1 MEILKKIDN
10 FLLHNNKECDASVFV
25 KCRKVAAICRRLM
38 RSRELCFAHYA
49 NFYHVEENFISR
61 IKTVLVRQISIS
73 LIIEKWPRKT
83 ASIKGQVQLIKWA
96 TPQPINEPGIRVFLT
111 KKGLERVLDEWKKLF
126 WKQLALREP
135 VKLRIYGLRDY
146 IVINNLRV
154 GRIAKAAASA
164 FIEPGIGF
172 KVMVQNLNI
181 DYVGTLTA
189 RYHSEQQ
196 TVNMVAN
203 IPDLSF
209 NVVVR
214 VENKNGFLQPKMH
227 SCEAFASE
235 SVTLQFNGPIPRAL
249 SAMRLLHTSVLQN
262 FVEKSLC
269 KHVPTL
275 LFPPFRTLFN
285 PPTRKLKLFENYFL
299 DYSMVGNVTIGSDYM
314 ETEYSGEIYMDR
326 GFKHSTSTAVKAPP
340 MKIDHK
346 RKTDSSMAYIY
357 LSDYSINTLLYSLY
371 RAGKFDMAVNH
382 KTTPESFVNYLKTG
396 CQESQICA
404 GTIFPS
410 LGDKYPNSTLDIQI
424 KLLKLPKATIK
435 NDAIEIASVS
445 TMKGSVRSQRNRQYL
460 FFSCQMDLVTVV
472 KRFRLRRYY
481 AHVDVS
487 FDHMELRDVQSDI
500 PGIDKM
506 TMSFV
511 VSYALDLLVK
521 PDVQAK
527 LKHGFKLPRVT
538 DFEMT
543 NGIVELVND
552 LIIVGFDFCQSD
564 CIQSQIGNAD
574 NLDKVKISNTYDDY

>member
-1 MEILKKIDN
+1 MIVINCWVILI
-10 FLLHNNKECDASVFV
+10 LACTL
-25 KCRKVAAICRRLM
+25 IGTI
-38 RSRELCFAHYA
+38 
-49 NFYHVEENFISR
+49 ENS
-61 IKTVLVRQISIS
+61 S
-73 LIIEKWPRKT
+73 
-83 ASIKGQVQLIKWA
+83 
-96 TPQPINEPGIRVFLT
+96 QPINEPGIRVFLT

-196 TVNMVAN
+196 T
-203 IPDLSF
+203 
-209 NVVVR
+209 
-214 VENKNGFLQPKMH
+214 PKMH

-552 LIIVGFDFCQSD
+552 LIIVGFDFCQND